1 MEVTYI
7 RMGVGV
13 SVVRKASLILITL
26 LAFLGCKKV
35 DDFGFTTYLIKKCKH
50 KSTYAYKTT
59 KSELI
64 QFQTIFDGSAIYTT
78 KDSLNQYDINK
89 LYGVSDCGCN
99 HMDYSIRFGWRWLD
113 DNLEIHWFRHS
124 NGDFTFDKITDAII
138 DQTQDYSIEIQE
150 DQYILCVDN
159 ICDTVA
165 RVGCSSVDYRRYYLY
180 PYFGGQEKAPHD
192 ITIKIKK

>member
-1 MEVTYI
+1 VKI
-7 RMGVGV
+7 KVIV
-13 SVVRKASLILITL
+13 FL
-26 LAFLGCKKV
+26 LFLSLGCKKI
-35 DDFGFTTYLIKKCKH
+35 DPLGYKTYTIKKCHH

-59 KSELI
+59 KNESI
-64 QFQTIFDGSAIYTT
+64 RFKAIFNESAIYST
-78 KDSLNQYDINK
+78 KDSLNQLDINK

-99 HMDYSIRFGWRWLD
+99 HMDYSIRFGWRWID

-124 NGDFTFDKITDAII
+124 NGDFTFDKITNAII
-138 DQTQDYSIEIQE
+138 DQPQDYSIEIQE
-150 DQYILCVDN
+150 DQYILCVDGV
-159 ICDTVA
+159 CDTVA